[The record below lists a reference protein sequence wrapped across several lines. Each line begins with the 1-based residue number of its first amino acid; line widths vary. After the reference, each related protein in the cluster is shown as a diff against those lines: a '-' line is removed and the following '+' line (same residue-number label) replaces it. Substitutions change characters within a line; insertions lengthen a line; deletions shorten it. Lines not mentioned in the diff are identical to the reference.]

1 MYSPV
6 ISLAVRILPTLPF
19 PAAAVSGVSC
29 HSWTGQVYEWQV
41 PMRIVRDLTMKW
53 CSWQLF
59 APEWHR
65 FWAVTCLG
73 FMITYPLGQENI
85 FFIWILMD
93 FRIKR
98 VFYWSNLKIY
108 GKKRNFYK
116 LKSFFFFN
124 WMHKIANRAY
134 EKAGLDGESLG
145 DNVIWQKTGE
155 NILGQMVSLCLPSKS
170 KFSSALAMGTKTGVY
185 D

>member
-29 HSWTGQVYEWQV
+29 HSRTGQVHEWQV

-85 FFIWILMD
+85 FYLNLNGFQNQ
-93 FRIKR
+93 

-108 GKKRNFYK
+108 GEKRNFYK
-116 LKSFFFFN
+116 LKSFFLIGCT
-124 WMHKIANRAY
+124 KLLTGLY

-155 NILGQMVSLCLPSKS
+155 NILGWMASLCLPSKS